1 MKSCKST
8 SAALLAAL
16 SLGSPWAGV
25 QNCHAQTDTNLYRA
39 RINLVCVSTNANGT
53 LISDQVAT
61 PEFVREFAQALG
73 VTNNFNNLVLAFN
86 RADASLQVVHRPT
99 RQVLGTPLS
108 FDGGSAIANTRTT
121 RVERLT
127 YVFFEGNSVASGV
140 LSATENLT
148 YFRNGQLRAFG
159 FRGSLH
165 YTFTDGA
172 NSPVICRGTLTVGSA
187 IDEPENPANR
197 ITQLFG
203 NGNSNQGGP
212 P

>member
-1 MKSCKST
+1 MKSFKST

-16 SLGSPWAGV
+16 GLCSPWAV
-25 QNCHAQTDTNLYRA
+25 QNCKAQTDTNLYRA

-53 LISDQVAT
+53 LVYDQVAT
-61 PEFVREFAQALG
+61 TEFVREFAMDHG
-73 VTNNFNNLVLAFN
+73 VTNFNNLVLAYN

-99 RQVLGTPLS
+99 RQVIGTPLS
-108 FDGGSAIANTRTT
+108 FDGGTAISNTRTT

-127 YVFFEGNSVASGV
+127 YVYFEGNSVASGV

-148 YFRNGQLRAFG
+148 YSKNGQLRTFG

-165 YTFTDGA
+165 YSFTTAA
-172 NSPVICRGTLTVGSA
+172 NSSVICRGTLTVGSA
-187 IDEPENPANR
+187 LDEPAAPVNPF
-197 ITQLFG
+197 TQLLG

-212 P
+212 PP